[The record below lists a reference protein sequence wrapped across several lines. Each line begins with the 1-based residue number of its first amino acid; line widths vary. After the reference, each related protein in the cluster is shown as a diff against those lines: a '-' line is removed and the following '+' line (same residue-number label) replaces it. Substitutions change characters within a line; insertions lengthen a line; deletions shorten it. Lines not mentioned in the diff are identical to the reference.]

1 VRATAFTVA
10 LAVAALASAR
20 ALAGPP
26 YVTDDPEPTDTGHW
40 ENYHF
45 VMGAGREYESGLD
58 LNYGGAKDLQ
68 LTAVIPIKTE
78 DDWRSVGLGEIE
90 LAAKYRFL
98 HQDEKG
104 WMPDVAVFPNITLP
118 TGPHATGH
126 ATFFLPVW
134 AQKDLDKWSVFGGGG
149 YTINPGAGQKNYWLG
164 GLAVTRQITDAIT
177 IGPEVYVQTA
187 SETRAQSLTGVNL
200 GVAYKLTKHWSLL
213 AAGGPQFEGH
223 DRRAMGYVALKLD
236 Y

>member
-126 ATFFLPVW
+126 ATFFFR
-134 AQKDLDKWSVFGGGG
+134 FGRRR
-149 YTINPGAGQKNYWLG
+149 TSINGRCSAVAATPSIPA
-164 GLAVTRQITDAIT
+164 LARKITGWGDW
-177 IGPEVYVQTA
+177 
-187 SETRAQSLTGVNL
+187 R
-200 GVAYKLTKHWSLL
+200 
-213 AAGGPQFEGH
+213 
-223 DRRAMGYVALKLD
+223 
-236 Y
+236 